1 MCKENL
7 YSLLKNFM
15 FCRVLG
21 TFKKCYLKRKIDC
34 PGHPTFFLMYLIL
47 ISVQYQCVTIYHISR
62 TIEFWK
68 RSLLV
73 AFVKF
78 HKIFDLLLSVGPLDD
93 IKSIL
98 AHFPSLVPLWTP
110 ISLIRSSFFGVK
122 LICSSFNAKLQPLLL
137 LGHQFDL
144 QHREIRSCMVG
155 LSEALRK
162 DHGVCCQSWFFMITY
177 VKPNYWFG

>member
-1 MCKENL
+1 MFPFSVLPFTISVELLSFGSDL
-7 YSLLKNFM
+7 YWSLL
-15 FCRVLG
+15 
-21 TFKKCYLKRKIDC
+21 
-34 PGHPTFFLMYLIL
+34 
-47 ISVQYQCVTIYHISR
+47 
-62 TIEFWK
+62 
-68 RSLLV
+68 
-73 AFVKF
+73 KF

-144 QHREIRSCMVG
+144 
-155 LSEALRK
+155 
-162 DHGVCCQSWFFMITY
+162 
-177 VKPNYWFG
+177 